1 MDKFLLAENPM
12 VNVEGRDMYIVHAL
26 PPFSLI
32 QAFQGAGRLNLDNY
46 LYQSFAFRNSTGQ
59 VEDWT
64 LAIIYSE
71 VSKDQAERVLSKAWR
86 WYRSYLEWEDKQFDN
101 E

>member
-1 MDKFLLAENPM
+1 MDKFLLADNPM
-12 VNVEGRDMYIVHAL
+12 TESDETYIVHAL

-32 QAFQGAGRLNLDNY
+32 QAFQGAGKANIAPELF
-46 LYQSFAFRNSTGQ
+46 QSFAFRNSIGE

-64 LAIIYSE
+64 LAILYSE
-71 VSKDQAERVLSKAWR
+71 APVDQAGKLLSKAWR
-86 WYRSYLEWEDKQFDN
+86 WYRAYMEWEDKQFDN